1 MSVTRHRWLPIA
13 ALTCAVAML
22 GAACFGG
29 GGDGGGEP
37 DLEAIPSATLPA
49 QLPEVRILGSSAVI
63 PGGATYTVKADDTL
77 SSIASLLGVSLEDLM
92 AANPGVDSSS
102 LSIGQ
107 VLVVPQGGE
116 AQPTPPAEPT
126 EEPEAPTPTSEPEPA
141 ATPSSLGQTYT
152 VQSGDI
158 PVTIAERFGITV
170 EELLAANPG
179 IDPRGLQVGDV
190 LIIPAPPATPTPEP
204 PAEEE
209 PPPAG

>member
-1 MSVTRHRWLPIA
+1 MRVTRHRWLPIA
-13 ALTCAVAML
+13 ALSCAVAVL
-22 GAACFGG
+22 GAACS
-29 GGDGGGEP
+29 GDSGHSGDEP
-37 DLEAIPSATLPA
+37 DLEAIPTATLPA

-63 PGGATYTVKADDTL
+63 PGGATYTVKANDTL

-116 AQPTPPAEPT
+116 PQPTPAAEPT
-126 EEPEAPTPTSEPEPA
+126 EEPDDPTPTTEPEPVT
-141 ATPSSLGQTYT
+141 TPSSLGQTYT

-190 LIIPAPPATPTPEP
+190 LIIPAPAATPTPEP
-204 PAEEE
+204 PAEA
-209 PPPAG
+209 PSPAT